1 MRREHRK
8 LWERKAMLDFT
19 SSELP
24 RHLGLAGTY
33 NLRDTGGYRTLDGR
47 TTRWRT
53 FLRSDSLH
61 RVPPMVQSTLLNY
74 GVRTVIDLRRSD
86 ELHVAPNVFANSSA
100 VMYHH
105 VSLLAD
111 SLPERKVAPR
121 SLPDVY
127 RMVLEQRQ
135 EQLYQTLATLAAPTG
150 LPAIVH
156 CTAGKDR
163 TGLVVALL
171 LGLVGV
177 PAAIIVEDYALS
189 SQYLVGTYLEE
200 ARQRAAR
207 NGIPW
212 EWFQHQVICLPEFM
226 HMTLKYLD
234 ERYGGIAAYVQRIG
248 LSEEQCACL
257 RHALVE

>member
-1 MRREHRK
+1 
-8 LWERKAMLDFT
+8 MLDSA
-19 SSELP
+19 SSALP

-33 NLRDTGGYRTLDGR
+33 NLRDTGGYRTIDDR

-61 RVPPMVQSTLLNY
+61 RVPPLARTTLLSY

-86 ELHVAPNVFANSSA
+86 ELHVAPNVFANSSD
-100 VMYHH
+100 VVYHH

-111 SLPERKVAPR
+111 SRPERKVAPR
-121 SLPDVY
+121 ALPDIY
-127 RMVLEQRQ
+127 RLILEQRQ
-135 EQLYQTLATLAAPTG
+135 EQLRQTLATLAAPGG

-163 TGLVVALL
+163 TGLIVALL

-177 PAAIIVEDYALS
+177 PAATIIEDYALS

-200 ARQRAAR
+200 ARQRAAN

-212 EWFQHQVICLPEFM
+212 EWFQHQVICPPEFM
-226 HMTLKYLD
+226 HTTLQYLD
-234 ERYGGIAAYVQRIG
+234 ERHGGIVAYVQSIG
-248 LSEEQCACL
+248 LRQEQYECL